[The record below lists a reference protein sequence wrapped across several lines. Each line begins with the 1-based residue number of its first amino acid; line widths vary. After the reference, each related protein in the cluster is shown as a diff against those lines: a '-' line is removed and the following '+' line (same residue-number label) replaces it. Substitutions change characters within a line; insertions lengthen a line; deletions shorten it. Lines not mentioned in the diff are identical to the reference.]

1 MRTKTNT
8 FIANLAVADLGVTV
22 LCMPFSLVTLLVGD
36 YKFGMVVCNIN
47 AFCDA
52 LFLVAS
58 IHGLTGISLQKY
70 FALVRPLSRVI
81 TRRRIKYMIAM
92 AWLTA
97 TVSAIGPLIGWSEN
111 TYKPGSSQCGPK
123 YPETIGEYLHG
134 YYNLVVALVIPL
146 LVCLFVYISVFNASR
161 QYSKRLQRNTTFD
174 VERIFKQQIQ
184 IVKTIF
190 VIVITFFF
198 CWTPYFIYAAWVL
211 WGDHNNI
218 PFWFNTVAYMSGF
231 ANSALNPIIYALRT
245 VSFKRELRKMFG
257 FAKSGSPD
265 SSEIRSQVN
274 STAHLTNQ
282 AFKSLTQ
289 RAATGKLKPAY
300 SAESFQFINI
310 LIQHDAISVKD
321 QRFLEVYRNSKNATT
336 SAINIHQEV
345 WKDLSSELRQG
356 TSEERLTKK
365 ERIFSDGY
373 KDELEKR
380 HFDVEDKLPK
390 LLSYKSCPT

>member
-1 MRTKTNT
+1 MAEWVWLSQENSSLDSGNMTEGNNDIWGRGVSLFLSIVLSLIIVVSATGNSLVLFVILGSKRMRTKTNT

-265 SSEIRSQVN
+265 SSGRSIFV
-274 STAHLTNQ
+274 L
-282 AFKSLTQ
+282 
-289 RAATGKLKPAY
+289 LKY
-300 SAESFQFINI
+300 
-310 LIQHDAISVKD
+310 
-321 QRFLEVYRNSKNATT
+321 
-336 SAINIHQEV
+336 
-345 WKDLSSELRQG
+345 
-356 TSEERLTKK
+356 
-365 ERIFSDGY
+365 
-373 KDELEKR
+373 
-380 HFDVEDKLPK
+380 
-390 LLSYKSCPT
+390 